1 MASAVIQL
9 AADINSSP
17 ITASCSRLAADELAK
32 TNKMKM
38 GGKMSKKKTLD
49 TNEYLSA
56 AVNELNQISDHH
68 TVDSDISWLFEG
80 SEDNLI
86 SKNVKII
93 FMNQVR
99 QRQKD
104 ALVYTE
110 GECESESDVDMY
122 IEGNYQY
129 GITLDMIEQYKLYS
143 RSLGMAQQKLAPMKD
158 LKIEKGKVVVTQ
170 IIETP
175 YYIEYDIVS
184 PSLWAKAQEKVGSG
198 NRLTN
203 HLACGLSNDDVS
215 KFGLK
220 LTNEQEDTPNREIN
234 NSKTSHIEKV
244 K

>member
-1 MASAVIQL
+1 
-9 AADINSSP
+9 
-17 ITASCSRLAADELAK
+17 
-32 TNKMKM
+32 M
-38 GGKMSKKKTLD
+38 GGKMSKNKLD

-68 TVDSDISWLFEG
+68 TVESDISWLFEG

-86 SKNVKII
+86 SKSVKII
-93 FMNQVR
+93 FMQQVR
-99 QRQKD
+99 TRQKD

-110 GECESESDVDMY
+110 GECESESDVDFM

-143 RSLGMAQQKLAPMKD
+143 RSLGMSQQKVAP
-158 LKIEKGKVVVTQ
+158 LKEIKLEKNKVVVTQ
-170 IIETP
+170 YIETP

-184 PSLWAKAQEKVGSG
+184 PSLWAKAQEKVNGG
-198 NRLTN
+198 NRLTT
-203 HLACGLSNDDVS
+203 HLACELSNADVS

-220 LTNEQEDTPNREIN
+220 LTNEQEDEPNREIN
-234 NSKTSHIEKV
+234 HSKTSHIEKV

>member
-80 SEDNLI
+80 SEDNKI
-86 SKNVKII
+86 SKDVKIVL
-93 FMNQVR
+93 MNQVR

-110 GECESESDVDMY
+110 GECESESDVDFM

-143 RSLGMAQQKLAPMKD
+143 RSLGMAQQKVAPIK
-158 LKIEKGKVVVTQ
+158 LKKGKVVVTQ
-170 IIETP
+170 YIETP
-175 YYIEYDIVS
+175 YFLEYDIVD
-184 PSLWAKAQEKVGSG
+184 PSLWAKAQENIYGG
-198 NRLTN
+198 NGLTV
-203 HLACGLSNDDVS
+203 HLGRDSNNADVS

-220 LTNEQEDTPNREIN
+220 LIEEQEDTTNREIN
-234 NSKTSHIEKV
+234 HSRTECIEKV